1 MSTYAAIESIV
12 VALIALVSMFYVLK
26 IIVPGPM
33 QTIGNRVANRL
44 SRMASHGSRL
54 SSLAASLRV
63 DGPSRGCATGCGSGC
78 NGCGITTRAGRLPAR
93 DSAERTT

>member
-12 VALIALVSMFYVLK
+12 VAVIAMVSVFYVLK
-26 IIVPGPM
+26 LIVPGPM
-33 QTIGNRVANRL
+33 QIVRMRVADRL
-44 SRMASHGSRL
+44 SRMANHGGRL

-63 DGPSRGCATGCGSGC
+63 EGPSRGCATGCGSGC

>member
-12 VALIALVSMFYVLK
+12 VAVIALVSAFYVLK
-26 IIVPGPM
+26 IFFPGPM
-33 QTIGNRVANRL
+33 QIVRLRVADRL

-63 DGPSRGCATGCGSGC
+63 DGASRGCATGCGSGC
-78 NGCGITTRAGRLPAR
+78 NGCSVATRAEPLPAR
-93 DSAERTT
+93 DGAERT